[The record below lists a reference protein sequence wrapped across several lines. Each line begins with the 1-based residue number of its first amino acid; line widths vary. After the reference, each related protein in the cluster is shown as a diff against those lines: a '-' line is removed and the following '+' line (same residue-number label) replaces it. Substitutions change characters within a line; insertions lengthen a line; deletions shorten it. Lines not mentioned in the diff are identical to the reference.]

1 MKKPQIMKIGKHA
14 GKNRGWPGL
23 LTGLFAFGLSLAL
36 AQLATAETRQWTIDA
51 VNGTP
56 ALGQAGLRLSDDGA
70 FSGTT
75 GCNGFT
81 GTAFFADG
89 FLLVDGPV
97 ATTSM
102 ACPGEDVTAQE
113 DTVLRIL
120 KGAVDVAFNPV
131 NGAMTLSKGKDKISL
146 TPGSFD
152 NKAPEAESEPALFN
166 AGYVNVFGLSGPLNV
181 RSEPTTEAKVVTR
194 VLAGTLLRKEG
205 CESRPDRNWCR
216 IEFIDASGRGGWAAA
231 EYLQPAPALVRAKEG
246 VFDRIGT
253 VSCSLAG
260 TDAAEQCDFGLARDG
275 THSAALVI
283 YKPDGAAPLFG
294 FVDGGFSSATED
306 GKAIGGI
313 TETISDGMIKLSFAG
328 ERYEVPLAMIAG
340 DLE

>member
-1 MKKPQIMKIGKHA
+1 MSNSQIMKPEKQA
-14 GKNRGWPGL
+14 GKSRDWPRF
-23 LTGLFAFGLSLAL
+23 LTGLSAFGLFLTF
-36 AQLATAETRQWTIDA
+36 AQLAAAETRQWTIDA
-51 VNGTP
+51 VNSAP
-56 ALGQAGLRLSDDGA
+56 ALGQAGLRLSDDGTL
-70 FSGTT
+70 SGST
-75 GCNGFT
+75 GCNSFT

-89 FLLVDGPV
+89 FLLVDEPL
-97 ATTSM
+97 ATTRM
-102 ACPGEDVTAQE
+102 ACPGEDVTTQE

-131 NGAMTLSKGKDKISL
+131 TGAMTLSQGSDNIMLS
-146 TPGSFD
+146 PGAFD
-152 NKAPEAESEPALFN
+152 NKAPQTDPEPALFN
-166 AGYVNVFGLSGPLNV
+166 AGYVNVFGLSGPLNI

-194 VLAGTLLRKEG
+194 VLAGTLLRNEG
-205 CESRPDRNWCR
+205 CESRPDRDWCR

-275 THSAALVI
+275 THSAALII

-294 FVDGGFSSATED
+294 FVEGGFSSASED
-306 GKAIGGI
+306 GKAISGI
-313 TETISDGMIKLSFAG
+313 TETVSDGIIQLSFAG
-328 ERYEVPLAMIAG
+328 ERYDVPLAMIAG